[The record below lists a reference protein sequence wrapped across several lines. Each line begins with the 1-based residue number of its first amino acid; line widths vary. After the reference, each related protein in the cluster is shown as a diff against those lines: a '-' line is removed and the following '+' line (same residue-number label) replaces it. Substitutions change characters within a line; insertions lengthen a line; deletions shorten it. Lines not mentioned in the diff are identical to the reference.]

1 MSNNNQIKIGDSDG
15 ISKLIYTNAAGV
27 KYYYVDPSL
36 LDQGTQL
43 YFSSIMAQVGLGI
56 DSAVLLEKLKAIEN
70 KVMSMTQS
78 TFESTKIDIIKLTTN
93 IESRVSQLIP
103 TDLLLSAVSIVVF
116 REGDLFKLD
125 LYAANDRKKAIL
137 EDSAAI
143 SFFTHFALIT
153 LIGYKE
159 SSKNSVQD
167 YLNLMSL
174 QQIIK

>member
-1 MSNNNQIKIGDSDG
+1 MNNTTIKIGDNDG
-15 ISKLIYTNAAGV
+15 ISEYKYTDAKGV
-27 KYYYVDPSL
+27 KYYYVSPAL

-43 YFSSIMAQVGLGI
+43 YFSGIMAQVGLGI
-56 DSAVLLEKLKAIEN
+56 DSAILLEKLKSIET
-70 KVMSMTQS
+70 KVMGMTAS
-78 TFESTKIDIIKLTTN
+78 TFETTKIDIIKLTTN
-93 IESRVSQLIP
+93 IETRVSQLIP

-116 REGDLFKLD
+116 REGDTFKLD
-125 LYAANDRKKAIL
+125 LYAAADRKKAIL

-167 YLNLMSL
+167 YLKLMEL